1 MRRLTPFIL
10 TLLFL
15 GAAVSAPCHAQGL
28 FWPSPGHGVNGLGKF
43 TWGGCA
49 TVWDADGAGPNPP
62 LLVVA
67 VTSGGIR
74 AWDGS
79 KFISFG
85 GFPGGQVKSFAVF
98 NGQLYVGGTFHA
110 IGSDTVKNVGR
121 WDGSH
126 WQTLGTGMTG
136 AGNPSNPQGT
146 VNSMVVHEGK
156 LCLGGSFVPA
166 STGTW
171 TSFATWDGAT
181 LVAGPN
187 RNAPI
192 TQLAEIGGLLYCS
205 TAANSAAVWRL
216 YTNGWGLIGSVADN
230 DVLCLTSFNSDLIC
244 GGIFKSF
251 SGTGAILGVARFN
264 GTQWVPMGSGIGPPG
279 SEVHSLMAYNGSL
292 YAAGTFSTA
301 GGVSVKNVA
310 RWDGSAWYAAGDGLS
325 RTTNP
330 HVDALVEYDNA
341 LDAIGSFDYSSTSP
355 DTGIARWDGTRWL
368 PFIAGING
376 PVTALL
382 TSGFNAYVGGQFQFD
397 WGPDAIRHV
406 FWSGGSDVNELGS
419 GTLNGAGGEVK
430 AIALHTFDP
439 LFGAE
444 VVAGGAF
451 GEAGGASSTQDI
463 AGYTPVSG
471 WQSIGGG
478 LNNTVNAIANFGGTV
493 YAAGSFTGSGGTTLH
508 GVAKLVGGTWT
519 DLGVGQ
525 FLPIHALTISGGN
538 LIIGGLRGGKPFL
551 PPADG
556 VSAWDGVNYAQLG
569 MADGPVNALALYN
582 GDIVAAGAFTSMDG
596 VATPAGVARRNATT
610 GVWTAMGG
618 GFALGVPYALAIY
631 NGALYLGG
639 TTMLSPTVDYGRL
652 QVWNGASWVAP
663 FGGLDGPVYALAAT
677 NDYLEIGGDFQGT
690 DLGVVSPYWIR
701 YINPGVA
708 VEPKA
713 TASLRLGESR
723 PNPSRG
729 AARIEFSLES
739 AGPADLQ
746 ILDVAGR
753 RVRGLVNGWLAAG
766 PHEAT
771 WNGVTDD
778 GRAVAP
784 GVYFERL
791 DSEGQ
796 SLVRR
801 LVWMR

>member
-1 MRRLTPFIL
+1 M
-10 TLLFL
+10 
-15 GAAVSAPCHAQGL
+15 ACQAQGL
-28 FWPSPGHGVNGLGKF
+28 FWPSPGHGANGLGKF
-43 TWGGCA
+43 NWGTCA

-67 VTSGGIR
+67 SQGGIR

-79 KFISFG
+79 NFILFG
-85 GFPGGQVKSFAVF
+85 GFPNGQVKSLAVF
-98 NGQLYVGGTFHA
+98 NGQLYVGGTFHT
-110 IGSDTVKNVGR
+110 IGADSVKNVGR

-126 WQTLGTGMTG
+126 WRTLGTGMTG
-136 AGNPSNPQGT
+136 DGNASNPQGT
-146 VNSMVVHEGK
+146 VNSMVVHDGV
-156 LCLGGSFVPA
+156 LCLGGSFVPI
-166 STGTW
+166 STNTW
-171 TSFATWDGAT
+171 TGFATWDGTT
-181 LVAGPN
+181 LAAGPTKD
-187 RNAPI
+187 API
-192 TQLAEIGGLLYCS
+192 TQLAEIATQLYCS
-205 TAANSAAVWRL
+205 TAAILPGVWRL
-216 YTNGWGLIGSVADN
+216 ESTGWIRIGTLADK

-244 GGIFKSF
+244 GGIFTHF
-251 SGTGAILGVARFN
+251 FTGTSIRGVARFN
-264 GTQWVPMGSGIGPPG
+264 GTQWVPMSSGIGPPG
-279 SEVHSLMAYNGSL
+279 SEVHSLAAYNGSL
-292 YAAGTFSTA
+292 FAAGKFDTA
-301 GGVSVKNVA
+301 GAVTAKNVA
-310 RWDGSAWYAAGDGLS
+310 RWDGTAWSPTAGGLS
-325 RTTNP
+325 RTMNP
-330 HVDALVEYDNA
+330 HVDALIAYNNE
-341 LDAIGSFDYSSTSP
+341 LDAIGSFDFSATSP

-376 PVTALL
+376 PVSALL

-406 FWSGGSDVNELGS
+406 FWSGGSDVNELGFGS
-419 GTLNGAGGEVK
+419 LNGAGGDVK

-451 GEAGGASSTQDI
+451 GEAGGASGTQDI
-463 AGYTPVSG
+463 AGYTSVSG

-569 MADGPVNALALYN
+569 MADGPVNALAVYN

-596 VATPAGVARRNATT
+596 VAAPAGVARRDATT
-610 GVWTAMGG
+610 GAWTAMGG
-618 GFALGVPYALAIY
+618 GFALGVPYALAVY
-631 NGALYLGG
+631 NGTLYLGG
-639 TTMLSPTVDYGRL
+639 TTMLSLTVDYGRL
-652 QVWNGASWVAP
+652 QMWNGSSWVAP

-690 DLGVVSPYWIR
+690 DLGVFSPYWIR

-708 VEPKA
+708 VEPKGTA
-713 TASLRLGESR
+713 TLRLSECR

-729 AARIEFSLES
+729 AARIEFSLEN
-739 AGPADLQ
+739 AGPAHLQ

-778 GRAVAP
+778 GRAVAS

-791 DSEGQ
+791 DSDGQ